1 MHVAH
6 KFSAFRKQMEA
17 ITFYILRKKYV
28 ISRNIY
34 LIEKIKTWQ
43 IY

>member
-1 MHVAH
+1 
-6 KFSAFRKQMEA
+6 MEA

-34 LIEKIKTWQ
+34 LIEKNQNMANLLIFFPP
-43 IY
+43 